1 LNAPSGS
8 VELLRFSTAGSVDDG
23 KSTLIGRLLHDTGC
37 VYEDQWAGV
46 MAAAKRRNEA
56 GLEFAYLTDGLRAER
71 EQGITID
78 VAYRHFSTPR
88 RRFILADT
96 PGHEQYTRNM
106 ATGASTADLAVI
118 LVDAANGFVTQ
129 SRRHTYIAHLLGTPL
144 VVLAVNKMDLVD
156 YRQEVFDAVQAQFNE
171 FAARLGLGDVLA
183 IPVSALVGDNVAR
196 PSDRMPWY
204 TGPSLLEY
212 LETVP
217 LPAVEASGPA
227 RFPVQYVIWAPPSF
241 RGYAGQVASGVLHVG
256 DSVVALPSGRH
267 SRVASISTI
276 DGERTQ
282 AAPRTAIA
290 VRLEDEID
298 IGRGDMIAGV
308 EQLPTISRHIRA
320 TVVWMDQRPLEPGR
334 AYLIKHTTQ
343 QVYATVD
350 RVLHKVHID
359 TLAPQPADRLT
370 LNEIGAVAIETYRP
384 LFADPY
390 RHNRATG
397 AFILIDPASNATV
410 AAGMIADGV
419 DVPRVAAPEPAIE
432 EQAAQFTLWLTGR
445 RDVAVALQA
454 LLESRGIRVD
464 VLGDEAARFLPELIQ
479 VLRDA
484 GRSLIATAETAT
496 PEAKIRARALTGEER
511 FLDLDEM
518 TLDADPAVASA
529 FVMQLLGEKGWVP
542 AAVRPSAR
550 QRGVAVWF
558 TGLSGAGKTTISR
571 AVENYLRVSGYR
583 VEVLDGD
590 ELRHTLGKGLHFSKE
605 DRDENIR
612 RIGYVASLLTRNGVI
627 VLVSVI
633 SPYREIRDKVRDEIR
648 HFAEVY
654 VNTPL
659 EVCEQRDVKGLY
671 RKARAGLIHQFTGID
686 DPYEVPLNPEIE
698 CRTAEENV
706 EVCAARVLAWL
717 RANGYIA

>member
-1 LNAPSGS
+1 MNAPTGS
-8 VELLRFSTAGSVDDG
+8 VDLLRFSTAGSVDDG
-23 KSTLIGRLLHDTGC
+23 KSTLIGRLLYDTGC

-46 MAAAKRRNEA
+46 SAAAKRRNEQ

-78 VAYRHFSTPR
+78 VAYRHFATPR

-144 VVLAVNKMDLVD
+144 LVLAVNKMDLTG
-156 YRQEVFDAVQAQFNE
+156 YRQEVFEDIKRQFLE
-171 FAARLGLGDVLA
+171 FAGQLGLRDVVA
-183 IPVSALVGDNVAR
+183 IPVSALVGDNVVR
-196 PSDRMPWY
+196 RSEQMPWY
-204 TGPSLLEY
+204 TGPSLLEH

-217 LPAVEASGPA
+217 LPSASVTGAA

-241 RGYAGQVASGVLHVG
+241 RGYAGQLASGTLHVG
-256 DSVVALPSGRH
+256 DPVVALPSGRH
-267 SRVASISTI
+267 SKVSSISTI
-276 DGERTQ
+276 EGEI
-282 AAPRTAIA
+282 AEAVPRTAVA
-290 VRLEDEID
+290 VRLEDELD
-298 IGRGDMIAGV
+298 IGRGDMIVGS
-308 EQLPTISRHIRA
+308 ERLPNVSRHLRA
-320 TVVWMDQRPLEPGR
+320 TLVWMDQRPLEPGR

-350 RVLHKVHID
+350 RVLHKVDVD
-359 TLAPQPADRLT
+359 TLTPQPGDRLS
-370 LNEIGAVAIETYRP
+370 LNEIGMVVLESYRP

-397 AFILIDPASNATV
+397 AFILIDPASNATA

-419 DVPRVAAPEPAIE
+419 DVPSMAAPEPAND
-432 EQAAQFTLWLTGR
+432 EQTAPFTLWLPGR
-445 RDVAVALQA
+445 RDVAVAVQA
-454 LLESRGIRVD
+454 LLESRDIRVD

-479 VLRDA
+479 VLHDT
-484 GRSLIATAETAT
+484 GRNLIVVAETAA
-496 PEAKIRARALTGEER
+496 PEAKNRARTLTGEDH
-511 FLDLDEM
+511 FVSLDEM
-518 TLDADPAVASA
+518 TLAADPAEGSA
-529 FVMQLLGEKGWVP
+529 AVMQMLGEKGWIPTV
-542 AAVRPSAR
+542 ARPSAR
-550 QRGVAVWF
+550 QRGVTVWF

-571 AVENYLRVSGYR
+571 AVENHLRAAGYR

-627 VLVSVI
+627 VLASVI
-633 SPYREIRDKVRDEIR
+633 SPYREIRNKVRDEIR
-648 HFAEVY
+648 HFAEVF

-671 RKARAGLIHQFTGID
+671 RKARAGVIRQFTGID
-686 DPYEVPLNPEIE
+686 DPYEAPLNPEIE
-698 CRTAEENV
+698 CRTAEETV
-706 EVCAARVLAWL
+706 EDCAARVLAWL
-717 RANGYIA
+717 RTNGYIA

>member
-1 LNAPSGS
+1 
-8 VELLRFSTAGSVDDG
+8 VDLLRFSTAGSVDDG
-23 KSTLIGRLLHDTGC
+23 KSTLIGRLLYDTGC

-46 MAAAKRRNEA
+46 TAAARRRNEQ

-106 ATGASTADLAVI
+106 ATGASTADLAVV

-129 SRRHTYIAHLLGTPL
+129 SRRHTYIAHLLATPL

-156 YRQEVFDAVQAQFNE
+156 YRREVFDDIKRQFTE
-171 FAARLGLGDVLA
+171 FAGQLGLHDVFA

-196 PSDRMPWY
+196 TSDRMPWY
-204 TGPSLLEY
+204 TGPSLLEH

-217 LPAVEASGPA
+217 LPAADAAGPA

-241 RGYAGQVASGVLHVG
+241 RGYAGQLASGALRVG
-256 DSVVALPSGRH
+256 DPVVALPSGRQ
-267 SRVASISTI
+267 SKVASISTI
-276 DGERTQ
+276 DGELAEAPPR
-282 AAPRTAIA
+282 AAVAM
-290 VRLEDEID
+290 RLEDELD
-298 IGRGDMIAGV
+298 IGRGDMIVGV
-308 EQLPTISRHIRA
+308 ERPPSMSRHIRA

-343 QVYATVD
+343 QVYATID

-359 TLAPQPADRLT
+359 TLTPQPADRLT
-370 LNEIGAVAIETYRP
+370 LNEIGAVTIETYRP

-390 RHNRATG
+390 RHNRTTG

-419 DVPRVAAPEPAIE
+419 DVPRAVEAEPAAD
-432 EQAAQFTLWLTGR
+432 EQAEPFTLWLPGR

-454 LLESRGIRVD
+454 LLESRDIRAD

-484 GRSLIATAETAT
+484 GRNLIAVAEAAT
-496 PEAKIRARALTGEER
+496 PEAESRARSLTGEDR
-511 FLDLDEM
+511 FLDVDDLA
-518 TLDADPAVASA
+518 LSADPAVASE
-529 FVMQLLGEKGWVP
+529 FLIQLLGEKGWIP
-542 AAVRPSAR
+542 AAERPSAR
-550 QRGVAVWF
+550 QRGVTVWF

-571 AVENYLRVSGYR
+571 SVENHLRAAGYR

-590 ELRHTLGKGLHFSKE
+590 ELRHTLGKGLQFSKQ

-633 SPYREIRDKVRDEIR
+633 SPYREIRDRIRDEIR

-659 EVCEQRDVKGLY
+659 EICEQRDVKGLY
-671 RKARAGLIHQFTGID
+671 RKARAGVIKQFTGID
-686 DPYEVPLNPEIE
+686 DPYEVPLSPEIE

-706 EVCAARVLAWL
+706 EDSAARVLAWM
-717 RANGYIA
+717 RANGYVA